1 MLNPILISLQ
11 AIIGLILIFDGI
23 GSIILYWHQTPIE
36 HLVRILRAFLGA
48 DRNSHSDP
56 NQQRINRFIY
66 FKYAP

>member
-48 DRNSHSDP
+48 AVILIAILINSG
-56 NQQRINRFIY
+56 
-66 FKYAP
+66 